1 MKQAL
6 KEWSIAIKAL
16 EQGETILLL
25 RKGGIREEKGRF
37 EVPFR
42 RVLLYPTYEHQD
54 PTLLKHSGAV
64 EQVESVCPRA
74 TIEISSLAEITDV
87 MQVSNLDVVRSLLPF
102 HIWNNRFVEERLKWK
117 PRSPLYL
124 LLLRVFRLPQ
134 SQVIA
139 YREEYGGCRSWIEVD
154 EVKVDPAIPV
164 LSDAEY
170 QERVSQIRSYL
181 QSVCDCREER
191 SNPSSSATRLK
202 RKSFRH

>member
-54 PTLLKHSGAV
+54 PALLKDSSTV
-64 EQVESVCPRA
+64 ERVESGWHPA
-74 TIEISSLAEITDV
+74 TIEISSMAEITDV
-87 MQVSNLDVVRSLLPF
+87 MQVSDPDVVRSLLPF
-102 HIWNNRFVEERLKWK
+102 HIWNDRFVEERLKWK
-117 PRSPLYL
+117 PRSPLHL
-124 LLLRVFRLPQ
+124 LLLQVSRLPQ

-154 EVKVDPAIPV
+154 EVEIDQAIPV
-164 LSDAEY
+164 LSETEY
-170 QERVSQIRSYL
+170 QKRVGQIRSIVSSI
-181 QSVCDCREER
+181 SV
-191 SNPSSSATRLK
+191 
-202 RKSFRH
+202 

>member
-25 RKGGIREEKGRF
+25 RKGGIREEKGQF

-54 PTLLKHSGAV
+54 PALLKQPNLV
-64 EQVESVCPRA
+64 DRVESGWHPES
-74 TIEISSLAEITDV
+74 IEINSIADITDIF
-87 MQVSNLDVVRSLLPF
+87 QVSDSDVVRSLLPF
-102 HIWNNRFVEERLKWK
+102 HIWNDRFVKERLKWK

-134 SQVIA
+134 SQKIA
-139 YREEYGGCRSWIEVD
+139 YQEAYGGCRSWIEIEDVAVD
-154 EVKVDPAIPV
+154 HAIPV
-164 LSDAEY
+164 LSEAKY
-170 QERVSQIRSYL
+170 QERVSEIRSI
-181 QSVCDCREER
+181 VER
-191 SNPSSSATRLK
+191 STIQPFLI
-202 RKSFRH
+202 